1 MYEMLI
7 LSHGALASGYYQTM
21 KMILGEEPNLAYCA
35 LEEGESSEELEH
47 KLASIIDWG
56 SGSPL
61 LVMADIYS
69 GSPCRTAIMHLF
81 KAKKECYLIAGINL
95 PLVMEAY
102 MQRNSDLQ
110 TVLDHLAET
119 AKDNV
124 INVNERLLKVKEN
137 SEDE

>member
-1 MYEMLI
+1 M
-7 LSHGALASGYYQTM
+7 
-21 KMILGEEPNLAYCA
+21 
-35 LEEGESSEELEH
+35 
-47 KLASIIDWG
+47 
-56 SGSPL
+56 
-61 LVMADIYS
+61 
-69 GSPCRTAIMHLF
+69 
-81 KAKKECYLIAGINL
+81 IAGINL

-110 TVLDHLAET
+110 TVLDHLVET